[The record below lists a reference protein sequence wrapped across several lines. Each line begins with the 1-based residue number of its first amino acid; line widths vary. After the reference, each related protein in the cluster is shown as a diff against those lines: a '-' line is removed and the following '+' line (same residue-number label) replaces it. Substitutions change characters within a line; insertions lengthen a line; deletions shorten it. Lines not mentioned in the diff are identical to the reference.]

1 MESHPGQH
9 YRQLFKKC
17 SIRKALDGS
26 EDYNVWEDDVEDD
39 SDWVESVVPELAW
52 AKCVD
57 TNMVTLQSS
66 SLNCTT

>member
-1 MESHPGQH
+1 VGVGCMESHPGQH

-39 SDWVESVVPELAW
+39 SDWVESVVPELA
-52 AKCVD
+52 
-57 TNMVTLQSS
+57 
-66 SLNCTT
+66 